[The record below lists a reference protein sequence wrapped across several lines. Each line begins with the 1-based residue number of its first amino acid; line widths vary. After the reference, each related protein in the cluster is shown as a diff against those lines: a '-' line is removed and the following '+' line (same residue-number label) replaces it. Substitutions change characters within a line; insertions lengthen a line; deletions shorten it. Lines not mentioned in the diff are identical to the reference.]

1 MQELRVR
8 GQTISLSDYLCSSCQ
23 LFFFSS
29 QRVCCWL
36 LDGSSDGSCCVK
48 CQDCRKLPC
57 PLSGLMFII
66 EHTTNVFPRSFQCSF
81 FVFVARAWPRVAW
94 VGVDGDGKKARIE
107 QTVKAV

>member
-36 LDGSSDGSCCVK
+36 LDGSSDG
-48 CQDCRKLPC
+48 RPC